1 MFDPVTRWENWQML
15 HELIEHSYN
24 EFIDY
29 MNYARFDKDLPNY
42 LIVGRAF
49 ENLLNFIE
57 SHEKK
62 LDCEV
67 DAYEEAR
74 EA

>member
-1 MFDPVTRWENWQML
+1 MFDPITRWQNWQTL
-15 HELIEHSYN
+15 HELVQHSYN
-24 EFIDY
+24 EFEDY
-29 MNYARFDKDLPNY
+29 LRKVKHDDDLPNY